1 MHNICKVGIQTS
13 ATTKKKK
20 GFRFNSQLAE
30 NTAYGG

>member
-1 MHNICKVGIQTS
+1 MQGRDSNISHHK
-13 ATTKKKK
+13 KKKK